1 MLISAPAK
9 GGPPGRVVGTGAHRR
24 APPALPGGAWG
35 VRPGACQARSSGELT
50 LLALL
55 GQYLAS
61 FVHVVSVT
69 MLDQLVEQF
78 GR

>member
-1 MLISAPAK
+1 M
-9 GGPPGRVVGTGAHRR
+9 
-24 APPALPGGAWG
+24 
-35 VRPGACQARSSGELT
+35 RPGACQARSSGELT